1 MRQNLVPLALL
12 FGGVFAALYFAYDAL
27 ELFISGD
34 LAGEQTV
41 LFAIACLVAVIG
53 WNELATTDL
62 HESDERGG
70 F

>member
-1 MRQNLVPLALL
+1 MSRNAVPIALVV
-12 FGGVFAALYFAYDAL
+12 FGVIGALYFAQQSI

-34 LAGEQTV
+34 FAGEQPI

-53 WNELATTDL
+53 WNELRATDA